1 MTQKNLADLKTE
13 YTANLADNDTGAI
26 SKAITRIENDQHV
39 PDSFFSELQ
48 ENSSRSIRIGITG
61 PPGSGKST
69 LTNELIETCLSR
81 NKTVGV
87 IAVDPTSPF
96 TGGALLGDRIRMNK
110 YLWNDRVFIRSMG
123 SHGDLGG
130 LARKAQE
137 AGDVL
142 AASGKDII
150 LYETIGVGQGE
161 HDVAKAADLTV
172 VILVPESGDEIQLM
186 KAGLIEI
193 ADLFV
198 INKSDRDGA
207 NRLASLLKNILHNF
221 TARGKIEPPVFNT
234 VANQGQGIIE
244 LFMGIQDHLK
254 LMEGKG
260 MLDNRR
266 LNRYRDRVSD
276 LIRERLEDKFWTEEK
291 RAFLNQATQ
300 TLNSIKSAPIIMA
313 QKLLD
318 RQPDEF

>member
-1 MTQKNLADLKTE
+1 MPQALIPGIL
-13 YTANLADNDTGAI
+13 DNKAGSI
-26 SKAITRIENDQHV
+26 SKAITCIENEQRV
-39 PDSFFSELQ
+39 PDSFFRDLH
-48 ENSSRSIRIGITG
+48 ENSSRAIRIGITG
-61 PPGSGKST
+61 PPGAGKST
-69 LTNELIETCLSR
+69 LTNELIETCLAN
-81 NKTVGV
+81 NKKVGV

-96 TGGALLGDRIRMNK
+96 SGGALLGDRVRMNK
-110 YLWNDRVFIRSMG
+110 YLWDDRVFIRSMG

-150 LYETIGVGQGE
+150 LFETVGVGQGE
-161 HDVAKAADLTV
+161 HDVAKAADFTI

-193 ADLFV
+193 ADIFV

-221 TARGKIEPPVFNT
+221 TARGKLEPPVFNT
-234 VANQGQGIIE
+234 IANQGQGIVE

-254 LMEGKG
+254 LMSENG
-260 MLDNRR
+260 MLELRR
-266 LNRYRDRVSD
+266 LSRYRNRVSD
-276 LIRERLEDKFWTEEK
+276 LIRERLEDDFWTEEK
-291 RAFLNQATQ
+291 KAILDHSTQ
-300 TLNSIKSAPIIMA
+300 SLNSIKSAPVTMA
-313 QKLLD
+313 QQLLD
-318 RQPDEF
+318 RQYYET

>member
-1 MTQKNLADLKTE
+1 MPKELIPGIL
-13 YTANLADNDTGAI
+13 DNDTGAI
-26 SKAITRIENDQHV
+26 SKAITRIENGQRV
-39 PDSFFSELQ
+39 PDSFFSELH
-48 ENSSRSIRIGITG
+48 ENSSQSIRIGITG

-69 LTNELIETCLSR
+69 LTNELIKTCLSS

-96 TGGALLGDRIRMNK
+96 TGGALLGDRVRMNK
-110 YLWNDRVFIRSMG
+110 YLWDDRVFIRSMG

-234 VANQGQGIIE
+234 VANQGQGTIE

-300 TLNSIKSAPIIMA
+300 TLNSIKSAPVIMA